1 MNKLITFFNLKKFLK
16 INYLLIILVL
26 FGESALAKGTKN
38 MKFQNTAEQL
48 GFNKNDRV
56 LIIHADDIGMSHTVN
71 RASFD
76 AFSKGMITSGSVMLP
91 APWVPEVAEH
101 LKSSPFPFDLGVHV
115 TLTSEW
121 RNYKWRPSSYGP
133 FQGLVDSHGYL
144 WPTLKEVINHAS
156 AEEVEKEI
164 EAQVQ
169 RAIGMGLNPSHLDSH
184 MGVYFAK
191 PEFLKA
197 VLKIGKKYK
206 IPPILIRCTPELEQE
221 VKRYS
226 LPIEAIKKLTE
237 EAQSQG
243 FVVLDYLKTGVIGQN
258 FEERKKSY
266 EDFLKNLKPGVTQLI
281 VHLGLLDEEM
291 KGIMVG
297 APEGQYRRYADYLM
311 FTDPNTKKLMDDLG
325 IKLIKWKDLGKVAW
339 GQKQ

>member
-1 MNKLITFFNLKKFLK
+1 MFFPDFKKFSK
-16 INYLLIILVL
+16 INQIIILLIFFLSL
-26 FGESALAKGTKN
+26 YESALAKGIKN
-38 MKFQNTAEQL
+38 MKFTNTAEQL
-48 GFNKNDRV
+48 GFSKNDRV
-56 LIIHADDIGMSHTVN
+56 LIIHADDIGMSHSVN

-91 APWVPEVAEH
+91 TPWVPEVVEQ
-101 LKSSPFPFDLGVHV
+101 LKSSSFDLGVHV

-121 RNYKWRPSSYGP
+121 RNYKWRPSSQGP
-133 FQGLVDSHGYL
+133 FQGLVDSNGYL
-144 WPTLKEVINHAS
+144 WPTLKDAIHHAS
-156 AEEVEKEI
+156 SEEIEREV

-169 RAIGMGLNPSHLDSH
+169 RAIEMGLNPTHLDSH
-184 MGVYFAK
+184 MGVHFAK
-191 PEFLKA
+191 PEFLKS
-197 VLKIGKKYK
+197 VLKIAKKYK

-221 VKRYS
+221 IKRYS

-266 EDFLKNLKPGVTQLI
+266 EEFLRNLKPGVTQLI

-297 APEGQYRRYADYLM
+297 APEGQYRRHADYLM
-311 FTDPNTKKLMDDLG
+311 FTDPNTKKLIDNLG
-325 IKLIKWKDLGKVAW
+325 IKLIGWKDLGKLAW
-339 GQKQ
+339 SQK